1 MNTPGKFF
9 LLLISCFYG
18 WSDNAQAQQI
28 TPAKDNAYPF
38 SLSFSTFNHA
48 ERIFDGTTTYH
59 LNNRQLTV
67 KKRFFLSAIDT
78 ILFTRRVTARFLK
91 QLRSIQLDTLKDFYV
106 NYCVMVSSG
115 NEYAISTDKSGI
127 TKTIWLHH
135 YYLKEID
142 NLATVINRVVPK
154 KYKIKYLDDEPDNY
168 CDWKR
173 LQTIMCDTTAH

>member
-1 MNTPGKFF
+1 MKTTGKSL

-18 WSDNAQAQQI
+18 WTGNAQVQKINPATDNA
-28 TPAKDNAYPF
+28 DSF

-78 ILFTRRVTARFLK
+78 ILLTRKVTARFLA
-91 QLRSIQLDTLKDFYV
+91 QLKGIQLDTLKDFYM
-106 NYCVMVSSG
+106 NWCVMATSG
-115 NEYAISTDKSGI
+115 NEYFISTGRSGI

-142 NLATVINRVVPK
+142 NLATVINKVVPR
-154 KYKIKYLDDEPDNY
+154 KYKIRYLDDEPDNY
-168 CDWKR
+168 CDWQR
-173 LQTIMCDTTAH
+173 LQTIMSDTTVH

>member
-1 MNTPGKFF
+1 MKTTGKS
-9 LLLISCFYG
+9 LLLIISCSFG
-18 WSDNAQAQQI
+18 WSDNVQAQKI
-28 TPAKDNAYPF
+28 NPATDNADPF

-91 QLRSIQLDTLKDFYV
+91 QLKSTQLDTLKDFYM
-106 NYCVMVSSG
+106 NWCVMATSG
-115 NEYAISTDKSGI
+115 NEYFISTSRGVI
-127 TKTIWLHH
+127 TKTIRLHH

-142 NLATVINRVVPK
+142 RLATVINKAVPK
-154 KYKIKYLDDEPDNY
+154 NYKIKYLNDDPDNY
-168 CDWKR
+168 CDWQR
-173 LQTIMCDTTAH
+173 LQTIMSDTTAH